1 LSRHSDLEYF
11 CLRNFLNLNENNMT
25 DANSAIIHEFLI
37 ESFENLS
44 GISEELTLYEKD
56 HKDTELLN
64 SIYRKVH
71 TLKGSASFLAYKKL
85 EGVTH
90 NAENILDHIREG
102 ELSSNAEVIDVL
114 LESFDACL
122 EMLKSLESNGNEG
135 EGDYSD
141 LISRLKIIESGGSIS
156 SEKSSMDHEEF
167 LVENQILNELVDGP
181 LLNIQLSENEVVGP
195 KVSEVK
201 EEVSNTVPKKIETP
215 EIKKMVNENMET
227 KSKNEKKDSKKVV
240 SLTDSVVRVNVQLL
254 DKIMNVVGEL
264 VLNRNQILQ
273 YANVSDSSEL
283 TRLAQQLNVITTD
296 LQTDI
301 MTTRMQPVGSVLTKF
316 ERIVRDLSREQGKN
330 IKLTISGKETE
341 LDKTLLEAI
350 RDPMT
355 HLVRNSVDHGVED
368 AENRVANGKSE
379 EGNILIKS
387 YHEGGQVTIE
397 ITDDGN
403 GIDPDKILAKAISK
417 NVLTKEKGA
426 TLSEKQI
433 LNLIFTPGF
442 STAEQVTNISG
453 RGVGMDVVKSNI
465 EKIGGSVDVTSQ
477 VGNGTTFKL
486 KIPLTLAIVPA
497 LVVRSRGETF
507 AIPQINLVEL
517 VRLEEE
523 NEIMS
528 IEKLHDSE
536 FFRLRGELIPVFRLN
551 ESLKLEEVESLMS
564 EDTKSLNIVILNAEG
579 QVYGLIVDHVLD
591 TEEIVVKP
599 LSRKLKDL
607 NLFGGATIMGDGSV
621 ALIVDALGFF
631 NSVDVGD
638 SVKVDEHLFEEE
650 HLSLNNGEAQ
660 EILLTQLGDERSYGI
675 PLCLVNRL
683 EEFKLSEVEWSGD
696 QPLVRYGNK
705 PMVLINLEESLKLSG
720 ESNLK
725 SSDLDLVVACIVTKV
740 RGHFFGLVVKEIKDI
755 AFSESDVDQEMSDRD
770 GIMGTIFVNEKTISL
785 LDVHKIIDMKKMKND
800 LVTLNQQVLLVDDSP
815 LHQRIQ
821 KEIITELGYK
831 VLVANDGVEG
841 FRQFNENPNVKF
853 IVTDIE
859 MPNLNGWDFVKQVR
873 EKNTEIPVIG
883 ISSRITTKD
892 EERGE
897 RSGFNCFVDKSN
909 QEKMTEAILSCVN

>member
-1 LSRHSDLEYF
+1 MSDP
-11 CLRNFLNLNENNMT
+11 
-25 DANSAIIHEFLI
+25 NSAIIHEFLI

-44 GISEELTLYEKD
+44 SISSELTQYEKD
-56 HKDTELLN
+56 HTDHELLN

-71 TLKGSASFLAYKKL
+71 TLKGSASFLAFKKL
-85 EGVTH
+85 ESITH
-90 NAENILDHIREG
+90 CSENILDHIRSG
-102 ELSSNAEVIDVL
+102 EMETNPEIIDVL
-114 LESFDACL
+114 LESFDVCL
-122 EMLKSLESNGNEG
+122 EILKCIEETQNEGDKDYSHLLESLEKVEKG
-135 EGDYSD
+135 ESLCDEIELACNQKVYEPLD
-141 LISRLKIIESGGSIS
+141 LSSIS
-156 SEKSSMDHEEF
+156 YKLTHKEE
-167 LVENQILNELVDGP
+167 VKET
-181 LLNIQLSENEVVGP
+181 EVVEEEKILAVTKEE

-201 EEVSNTVPKKIETP
+201 NEVSKP
-215 EIKKMVNENMET
+215 ET
-227 KSKNEKKDSKKVV
+227 KQTNNSDNKKVV

-283 TRLAQQLNVITTD
+283 NRLAQQLNVITTD

-316 ERIVRDLSREQGKN
+316 ERIVRDLSREQGKS
-330 IKLTISGKETE
+330 IKLSITGKETE

-355 HLVRNSVDHGVED
+355 HLVRNSVDHGIEASDKRVE
-368 AENRVANGKSE
+368 NGKAE
-379 EGNILIKS
+379 EGHILIKS

-403 GIDPDKILAKAISK
+403 GIDPDKILSKAISK
-417 NVLTKEKGA
+417 NIVSKEKGA
-426 TLSEKQI
+426 TLSERQV

-465 EKIGGSVDVTSQ
+465 EKIGGSVDVHS
-477 VGNGTTFKL
+477 VSGVGTTFKL

-497 LVVRSRGETF
+497 LVVRSLGETF

-517 VRLEEE
+517 VRLEKD
-523 NEIMS
+523 NEDTS

-551 ESLKLEEVESLMS
+551 ESLKLQSLSKQNEDES
-564 EDTKSLNIVILNAEG
+564 DSLNIVILNAEG

-607 NLFGGATIMGDGSV
+607 NLFGGATIMGDGRV

-631 NSVDVGD
+631 NSVDMGD
-638 SVKVDEHLFEEE
+638 SQKSEE
-650 HLSLNNGEAQ
+650 HVFEDHEDFIRNGEMQ
-660 EILLTQLGDERSYGI
+660 EILLTQLGDGRNYGI

-683 EEFKLSEVEWSGD
+683 EEFSYEEIEWTGD
-696 QPLVRYGNK
+696 QPLVRYGEQ
-705 PMVLINLEESLKLSG
+705 PMLLIDLEKSLCLEGESSLKRGIDENS
-720 ESNLK
+720 
-725 SSDLDLVVACIVTKV
+725 VVACIVTRI
-740 RGHFFGLVVKEIKDI
+740 RGNYYGLIVKEIKDI
-755 AFSESDVDQEMSDRD
+755 AFSESDVNQEMSDRD
-770 GIMGTIFVNEKTISL
+770 GIMGTIFINGKTISL
-785 LDVHKIIDMKKMKND
+785 LDIHKIVDSKKLGQKID
-800 LVTLNQQVLLVDDSP
+800 TSSESVLLVDDSP
-815 LHQRIQ
+815 LYRRVQ
-821 KEIITELGYK
+821 KEMITELGYK
-831 VLVANDGVEG
+831 VLLASDGKEGVEK
-841 FRQFNENPNVKF
+841 FIENPNLKF
-853 IVTDIE
+853 IITDIE

-873 EKNTEIPVIG
+873 EVNSDIPVIG
-883 ISSRITTKD
+883 ISSRITSKD

-897 RSGFNCFVDKSN
+897 RSGFNCFVDKGN
-909 QEKMTEAILSCVN
+909 QEKVTAAILSCVG